1 MDHTSDSTLDQ
12 PSAAPR
18 TMLRD
23 ALSQVMAV
31 TTAAVGADAQFREA
45 QSDTIEQAAQSIEAA
60 FSQLVDERLDARTTS
75 AEVRFNAP
83 EDFVPGYEAAVAAGA
98 QARTE
103 IIGRR
108 DMLSSQAL
116 ADRLGVSRETVNQRR
131 LNRGLIALQHEV
143 RGFRYPAW
151 QIEPG
156 VRAAM
161 ADLLAACGEEI
172 DPWATYLF
180 FTQANP
186 LLRGKTPLQALQA
199 GQRAAVLRAAAALHE
214 EFA

>member
-1 MDHTSDSTLDQ
+1 MDPTIDSNLDQ

-23 ALSQVMAV
+23 ALSQVMA
-31 TTAAVGADAQFREA
+31 AAQAVAGGARLRKAR
-45 QSDTIEQAAQSIEAA
+45 SDTIEQAAQSIEAA

-75 AEVRFNAP
+75 AEVRFSAP

-131 LNRGLIALQHEV
+131 LNRELIALQHEV

-151 QIEPG
+151 QIEPP

-161 ADLLAACGEEI
+161 AEVLAACGADL
-172 DPWATYLF
+172 DPWASYLF
-180 FTQANP
+180 FTQPEP
-186 LLRGKTPLQALQA
+186 LLRGKTPLQALRA
-199 GQRAAVLRAAAALHE
+199 GQRAAVLRVAVALHE
-214 EFA
+214 DRFA